1 MDEPHLVAVPSMRH
15 DDSSPA
21 SPERAPVDNDRN
33 DAHNKLVVIFA
44 LMFVA
49 ALAAISIPGAALSA
63 VFIAIVNAL
72 SKR

>member
-1 MDEPHLVAVPSMRH
+1 MDDPPLVA
-15 DDSSPA
+15 DSSKRRNDSA
-21 SPERAPVDNDRN
+21 RNSPEPAEVDNDRN
-33 DAHNKLVVIFA
+33 DANNKMAVIYA

-49 ALAAISIPGAALSA
+49 ALAAISIPGAALTA